1 MIVEV
6 SASGEWYWASNGSLI
21 LVEATPEKSGR
32 YLCQVTNGIGQD
44 LNQIVEF
51 VVKGELFWIVSEKGV
66 GGRFHISFFENVS
79 FFNVRGDYRVFL

>member
-21 LVEATPEKSGR
+21 LVEATPDKSGR

-51 VVKGELFWIVSEKGV
+51 VVKGEFLDRVRKRGWWTVS
-66 GGRFHISFFENVS
+66 
-79 FFNVRGDYRVFL
+79 